1 MAFGVKVKNIKTK
14 SEYTIEELYD
24 AIKDHPFS
32 AGQPSLT
39 KHGLAMSITFPAL
52 DRQNQ
57 VWIMRAGFKE
67 KCQKF
72 SIQKSEAAGLGNVA
86 VNAVLDDVTDG
97 LFSFGRMAG
106 KNAKECER
114 LVDATYQELTAMG
127 L

>member
-39 KHGLAMSITFPAL
+39 KHGLAMIITFPAL

-72 SIQKSEAAGLGNVA
+72 SIQKAEAAGLGNVA
-86 VNAVLDDVTDG
+86 VNAVLDDVNDG
-97 LFSFGRMAG
+97 LFSLGRMAG